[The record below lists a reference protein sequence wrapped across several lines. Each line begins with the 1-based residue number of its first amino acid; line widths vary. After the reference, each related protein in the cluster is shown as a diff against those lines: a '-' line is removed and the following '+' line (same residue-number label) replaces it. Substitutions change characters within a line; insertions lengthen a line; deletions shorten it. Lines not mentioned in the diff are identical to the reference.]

1 MLWWK
6 AVHIMAVI
14 SWMAGLL
21 YLFRLYIYHN
31 QETEAVVKERF
42 QIMERRLLNIITTPA
57 GVLTGV
63 SGFVIAAYNPEYYFK
78 QGWFHAKLLAV
89 FLLAVLHGWSYFALR
104 KLLRA
109 PRPYSNFGL
118 RFLNEVP
125 TLLMIGIV
133 LLVVLKPF

>member
-6 AVHIMAVI
+6 AVHIISVI

-21 YLFRLYIYHN
+21 YLFRLFIYHN

-42 QIMERRLLNIITTPA
+42 QVMERRLLNIITTPA
-57 GVLTGV
+57 GILTVV
-63 SGFVIAAYNPEYYFK
+63 SGFAIVAYNPEYFFK

-89 FLLAVLHGWSYFALR
+89 FLLLVLHVWGFFARR
-104 KLLRA
+104 KLIHA
-109 PRPYSNFGL
+109 PRPYSNFWL

-133 LLVVLKPF
+133 ILVVLKPF